1 MEINVWNSS
10 ISRKYK
16 NIPIQYFVNI
26 FVFLCLFIQQE
37 DDRLKYLTSQLELS
51 LSSLG
56 LAGSEVSDVNILVYN
71 ITQTQQGVSDSLIGT
86 EQKVN
91 RCFYYLILLMASL

>member
-1 MEINVWNSS
+1 M
-10 ISRKYK
+10 
-16 NIPIQYFVNI
+16 QYFVNI

-37 DDRLKYLTSQLELS
+37 DDRLKYLASQLELS

-91 RCFYYLILLMASL
+91 RCFYY